1 MRRRL
6 LSFLLT
12 ISLVI
17 PSMSVMAKEPVS
29 DSMSLAVTASASG
42 SPTEVIPSA
51 EVTLTP
57 DALPENPEIT
67 PEASAEVS
75 PLASPPHDNPVENPV
90 ERPVV
95 TPMEIPA
102 ESPEATPTEIAPEA
116 PEETPEQVPAATQTP
131 TETPV
136 ETPEASPTAT
146 PTESPFLEDELLG
159 AVNLVN
165 DSNANFTN
173 LVVFV
178 EFQDTKDHSTH
189 KTGCMRDTALNFEY
203 FDGDGRYNSKQSRRS
218 MKRYLDT
225 VSYGQLRVANIFPQY
240 NGTEIVP
247 MQMKYN
253 SDHYNQNDTALI
265 DEIVAG
271 LQQYNFSGI
280 NLDRWMSDGRIDN
293 IAVVVA
299 AGGADFIAH
308 EEIYIGTGQIGGVR
322 VGNYTILPEK
332 GVYLEYGS
340 TGEIIHEFLHV
351 LGYKDLYRKRGITG
365 KNMPVGHWDIM
376 ATAGGRPQYPLA
388 WARSVFT
395 GWFNIPTV
403 TSSVK
408 GCSLYAASS
417 TTAATKDQQ
426 ALILKTD
433 YSDTEF
439 FVVEF
444 RKQGKSYDG
453 PTITDEL
460 ECSLPGSGLIIYRIN
475 TRYEANVGDLPDM
488 IYVFRPGDTYDS
500 YGNEYGN
507 GDLLSSFLSAESG
520 RTFYGS
526 TDPAKGLTGGA
537 ITYADGSNSG
547 IVISNVGSAG
557 GDQITFDITFT
568 DNSDYWKL
576 ISTEQ
581 DNNDTSTAIAS
592 CLDDDGTMYYLQTK
606 SNGTYLYSYKSSWN
620 RLGAVPAGWNHQLV
634 KFRGSLYAGYLD
646 RSFKVRLARWN
657 GTGWEDIP
665 IGQYE
670 ANEVSMAAGQNGI
683 YMSWVSTDNSRVFVY
698 EYDGSRVKALGV
710 AGTESGAANPVVCT
724 EGENIAVMYRIYT
737 NDRLIVKHYNRAAD
751 TWGMLPDAGFAG
763 SGILRIDGGKV
774 YVLKNDK
781 ISGDN
786 YGICVYIYD
795 LNRNGGTWEQ
805 LGNRIGIIGNSVEMD
820 LCFQQGHPY
829 IAFMEGKDTKFDTS
843 VMHLVGGQWRQLGNR
858 LVNGTI
864 QGLRIYSF
872 GDEIW
877 ATYRSGV
884 KAYIKAHASQRPAQ
898 PVPTGKPI
906 EPTPVPP
913 GPGNPTPTPVP
924 PVVPTSGPVIQTP
937 APPVVP
943 TPAPSVAPTQKPEL
957 PPGWP
962 FYDVA
967 VQPGSWKYESVKY
980 VLENGIMNGIT
991 QTDGTISTFEPD
1003 EPLTRAM
1010 FATVLYR
1017 IEGYPA
1023 VIFENRFSDVLPGR
1037 YYSNAIVWAYQ
1048 NGIVNG
1054 YADGSFGVDDYITR
1068 EQIAKMLKVYADL
1081 KRYNT
1086 NTYADLNSFPDAA
1099 DVSGWAVRHM
1109 QWAVGSGMI
1118 NGKRNPDGNYY
1129 LDAKG
1134 NATRAE
1140 CAAMLMR
1147 FIQKYNIK

>member
-29 DSMSLAVTASASG
+29 DNMSPAVTASASG
-42 SPTEVIPSA
+42 SPTEVMPSA

-75 PLASPPHDNPVENPV
+75 PLDSPPHDNPVENPV

-102 ESPEATPTEIAPEA
+102 ESPEATPTEITPET
-116 PEETPEQVPAATQTP
+116 PEETPEQVPASTQTP
-131 TETPV
+131 TET
-136 ETPEASPTAT
+136 PTAT

-218 MKRYLDT
+218 LKRYLDT

-526 TDPAKGLTGGA
+526 TDPAKGLTDGA

-657 GTGWEDIP
+657 GTGWEDIS
-665 IGQYE
+665 IGQNE

-683 YMSWVSTDNSRVFVY
+683 YMSWASTDNSRVFVY
-698 EYDGSRVKALGV
+698 EYDGSRVKVLGV

-724 EGENIAVMYRIYT
+724 EGENVAVMYRIYT
-737 NDRLIVKHYNRAAD
+737 DNDRLIVKHYNRTSD
-751 TWGMLPDAGFAG
+751 TWGMLPNAGFAG

-877 ATYRSGV
+877 ATYGSGVSGV

-924 PVVPTSGPVIQTP
+924 PVVPTSGPNPGVS
-937 APPVVP
+937 P
-943 TPAPSVAPTQKPEL
+943 TPGGSTD
-957 PPGWP
+957 WP
-962 FYDVA
+962 FDDVPIK
-967 VQPGSWKYESVKY
+967 PGDWKYEGIKFVY
-980 VLENGIMNGIT
+980 ENGIMNGT
-991 QTDGTISTFEPD
+991 GASQFSTEMY
-1003 EPLTRAM
+1003 LTRSM

-1017 IEGYPA
+1017 LAGSPPVTWKNIFPDVVPGQWYSPA
-1023 VIFENRFSDVLPGR
+1023 VI
-1037 YYSNAIVWAYQ
+1037 WAYET
-1048 NGIVNG
+1048 GVVKG
-1054 YADGSFGVDDYITR
+1054 LGDGRFGTNENITR
-1068 EQIAKMLKVYADL
+1068 EQIAKMLMEYA
-1081 KRYNT
+1081 KSKGN
-1086 NTYADLNSFPDAA
+1086 
-1099 DVSGWAVRHM
+1099 DVSQSAELGSFADRANVSKWALEHVK
-1109 QWAVGSGMI
+1109 WAVGCGMI
-1118 NGKRNPDGNYY
+1118 NGKKIEGNFY
-1129 LDAKG
+1129 LDPQG
-1134 NATRAE
+1134 DATRAE
-1140 CAAMLMR
+1140 CAAILMR
-1147 FIQKYNIK
+1147 FKQKYG